1 MRFGCPFLVLLFMH
15 LGILYGAES
24 ATTHR
29 FEAEILKFEA
39 VDRRIPPP
47 PRPILFVGSSSV
59 RLWTNLPASYLGRPV
74 LNRGF
79 GGSTLKDL
87 LRYFSRVVVPY
98 SPSVLVVYE
107 GDNDLAEGQTPAGIA
122 QDLALLLDRSES
134 ELPGTEVLLMTVKPS
149 PLRLHLLEAQRDFNR
164 RLGAMAAARRR
175 VNVVDV
181 ASPLL
186 NSLGEPDPRFFASD
200 RLHLNADGYETWLKP
215 VMLAIEDRLKH

>member
-59 RLWTNLPASYLGRPV
+59 RLWTNLPASCLGRPV

-134 ELPGTEVLLMTVKPS
+134 ELPGTEVLLMTVN
-149 PLRLHLLEAQRDFNR
+149 FNR

-175 VNVVDV
+175 VHVVDV

-215 VMLAIEDRLKH
+215 VMTAIEDRLKH

>member
-1 MRFGCPFLVLLFMH
+1 MRFRCPFLVLLFMH

-59 RLWTNLPASYLGRPV
+59 RLWTNLPASYLGR
-74 LNRGF
+74 
-79 GGSTLKDL
+79 
-87 LRYFSRVVVPY
+87 VVVPY
-98 SPSVLVVYE
+98 GPSVLVVYE